1 MEAQVMATK
10 KARAKRKSPA
20 AKKTAARKRVTK
32 KPALR
37 KVARKKTSARTRPAA
52 RKTSRRVSRK
62 AVAAKP
68 AATAK
73 RAAAAKPAPSRKKTT
88 SAKRAASPRRA
99 SASPKFDASLF
110 PVGDDAL
117 RTATGRS
124 WQEWLGLLD
133 KAGAAAG
140 SLDHQQIHDLAMQW
154 VPGAD
159 RWWGQMVS
167 TGYERARGLH
177 EKARARAGNFKASIA
192 KTLPVPLFAAFAAW
206 ADQSLRRGWLD
217 AADLDFTRLNA
228 GRNIRARWPDGSV
241 LDIRFDSTSPDQCE
255 IVIDATKLADASAA
269 ERAKAFWQE
278 QFERLQA
285 YLRI

>member
-1 MEAQVMATK
+1 MATK

-32 KPALR
+32 KSAPR
-37 KVARKKTSARTRPAA
+37 KVARKKPAARKSARKRPVA

-62 AVAAKP
+62 TAAGKP

-73 RAAAAKPAPSRKKTT
+73 RAAAKPAPSRKKTA
-88 SAKRAASPRRA
+88 SAKRTANPRRA
-99 SASPKFDASLF
+99 SASPKLDASLF

-117 RTATGRS
+117 RGATGRS

-133 KAGAAAG
+133 KAGAGAG

-177 EKARARAGNFKASIA
+177 EKAQARAGRFKASIS

-255 IVIDATKLADASAA
+255 IVVDATKLADAGAA

>member
-1 MEAQVMATK
+1 MATK
-10 KARAKRKSPA
+10 KARTKRKSPA
-20 AKKTAARKRVTK
+20 AKKAAARKRPAK
-32 KPALR
+32 KSPLR
-37 KVARKKTSARTRPAA
+37 KVARKKTARKSARKRPVT
-52 RKTSRRVSRK
+52 RKTPRRVSRK
-62 AVAAKP
+62 TAAAKP
-68 AATAK
+68 SATAK
-73 RAAAAKPAPSRKKTT
+73 RGATAKPAPSRKKTA

-117 RTATGRS
+117 RGATGRS

-133 KAGAAAG
+133 KAGAGGG

-177 EKARARAGNFKASIA
+177 KKKPARAGAFKTSIS

-206 ADQSLRRGWLD
+206 ADQTLRRGWLD

-241 LDIRFDSTSPDQCE
+241 LDIRFDSTAPDQCE
-255 IVIDATKLADASAA
+255 IVVDATKLADAGAA

-278 QFERLQA
+278 QFERLQT